1 MVARSPASPNLPATP
16 GSRPTALAVLL
27 LVIEAGLTIW
37 LLVAWPA
44 EAAQWLVP
52 IELVTYA
59 LGLGALLCVLFDQL
73 WAAHAYVALR
83 LFLVLCYLLDGSIVG
98 IALSVAVLV
107 LATRLA
113 VRAREQ
119 LVPLVVPDDA
129 AQAWRIYSLAGC
141 LLAVELLHIAGL
153 LRLGPDARDAIIG
166 LLPLPVVAGA
176 IAVGLGG
183 LVGAALLR
191 FPGAVVYVA
200 YRTVA
205 GMYLTAGL
213 AFDSIAP
220 PEVILS
226 ALLMFVLAE
235 VLTRRVY
242 QLAEA
247 RRALL

>member
-1 MVARSPASPNLPATP
+1 MAARSTAGSNPPATP

-27 LVIEAGLTIW
+27 LAIEAALAMW
-37 LLVAWPA
+37 LLTAWPA

-73 WAAHAYVALR
+73 WAAHAYVAIR
-83 LFLVLCYLLDGSIVG
+83 LFLVLCYLLDGSIMG
-98 IALSVAVLV
+98 IAISVAVLV

-119 LVPLVVPDDA
+119 LVPLVVPEHP
-129 AQAWRIYSLAGC
+129 AQALRIWTLAGC
-141 LLAVELLHIAGL
+141 LLGVELLHIVGL
-153 LRLGPDARDAIIG
+153 LRMDPDARDVIIG

-183 LVGAALLR
+183 LLGAALLR
-191 FPGAVVYVA
+191 FPGAAVYVA
-200 YRTVA
+200 YRTIA

-213 AFDSIAP
+213 AFDSVAP
-220 PEVILS
+220 PEVLIS

-242 QLAEA
+242 QFSEA
-247 RRALL
+247 RRAML